1 MIFCVQKNSP
11 GNFQCLQLGNYW
23 KQIWVELPHLGK
35 PVVNQFGYNT
45 LLSHRKQKCGDQEVE
60 CVVKIKGK
68 GIVVSAVASN
78 YKAAKKAASK
88 KALSEL

>member
-1 MIFCVQKNSP
+1 MEPPS
-11 GNFQCLQLGNYW
+11 
-23 KQIWVELPHLGK
+23 LGK
-35 PVVNQFGYNT
+35 VVSSTTDLAYST